1 MKTTIYVMSATGNS
15 LYAAQKL
22 AQSLGESEI
31 VLLPS
36 DKPVILTERVGII
49 GPVYDGFPSPPVVN
63 FLRGPFR
70 QADKSQVKYL
80 FCLHTCG
87 KSPTFAP
94 HIIEKLVTEA
104 GCAPSYQNSVRM
116 IDTHVGMVPIRAK
129 LDWKPILDKAD
140 GTLARIATEIGEGAL
155 RIPSRRPLAGFALRF
170 LMPKAHQTQGKTG
183 KYLSASDVCISCG
196 ACAQI
201 CPTCAITMEKK
212 KPRFGAGC
220 IGCFACLLVCPK
232 QALLYQMRNWQAS
245 YINPRSHIETY
256 RSALWKANST
266 K

>member
-1 MKTTIYVMSATGNS
+1 MKTTLYVMSATGNS

-36 DKPVILTERVGII
+36 DKPVILTERIGII
-49 GPVYDGFPSPPVVN
+49 GPVYDGFPSPPVVD

-140 GTLARIATEIGEGAL
+140 GKLARIATEIGEGAL

-170 LMPKAHQTQGKTG
+170 LMPKAHHTC
-183 KYLSASDVCISCG
+183 LPVMSAS
-196 ACAQI
+196 
-201 CPTCAITMEKK
+201 P
-212 KPRFGAGC
+212 AGP
-220 IGCFACLLVCPK
+220 V
-232 QALLYQMRNWQAS
+232 
-245 YINPRSHIETY
+245 PRSAPPVPSPWKRRNPGSGLAASVALPACSSA
-256 RSALWKANST
+256 RSRRSST

>member
-140 GTLARIATEIGEGAL
+140 GKLARIATEIGEGAL

-170 LMPKAHQTQGKTG
+170 
-183 KYLSASDVCISCG
+183 
-196 ACAQI
+196 
-201 CPTCAITMEKK
+201 MEKK

-256 RSALWKANST
+256 RSTLWKANST

>member
-1 MKTTIYVMSATGNS
+1 MKTTLYVMSATGNS

-36 DKPVILTERVGII
+36 DKPVILTERIGII
-49 GPVYDGFPSPPVVN
+49 GPVYDGFPSPPVVD

-87 KSPTFAP
+87 KTPSLAP
-94 HIIEKLVTEA
+94 QILEKLVTEA
-104 GCAPSYQNSVRM
+104 GCAPSYQHSVRM
-116 IDTHVGMVPIRAK
+116 IDTHVGRVPMRAK
-129 LDWKPILDKAD
+129 LDWKPMLDEAD
-140 GTLARIATEIGEGAL
+140 GKLARIAKEIDGGAL
-155 RIPSRRPLAGFALRF
+155 RIPSRLPFARLAGRF
-170 LMPKAHQTQGKTG
+170 LMPKAYRTQARTG
-183 KYLSASDVCISCG
+183 KFLSASDVCISCG

-201 CPTCAITMEKK
+201 CPTFAITMGK
-212 KPRFGAGC
+212 KPQFGAGC

-256 RSALWKANST
+256 RSAKWKANST